1 MQGLAE
7 ASPPVTQEY
16 PFVDGR
22 RDGKLVVVLSPG
34 SSKLCTD
41 AEWEEIKAP
50 GGAAKYRFNQA
61 LDALTLAMKNVP
73 AEDATTAIK
82 ALLAD
87 LKK

>member
-7 ASPPVTQEY
+7 ASPPVAQEY

-22 RDGKLVVVLSPG
+22 RDGKNVVIMSPG
-34 SSKLCTD
+34 VSKLCTD

-50 GGAAKYRFNQA
+50 GGAARYRFNQA
-61 LDALTLAMKNVP
+61 LNALTLAAKDVP
-73 AEDATTAIK
+73 AEDAITDIK